1 MKIHFLYVLL
11 SLMIALPAGAH
22 KRKTAQPVLSP
33 AEQALQEKR
42 QRMIATTQKVMFID
56 SMVVDKEDFITHYRL
71 STETGTVQP
80 GSQFFH
86 NTNLKDCVAYVNERG
101 NKCFFSHHDN
111 DSISNLYYIEA
122 DHKDWSRPQLVPGI
136 NQEHQ
141 FTLVNY
147 PYLTDDGV
155 TLFFAAVGEDGIGGY
170 DIYETTYDE
179 ESKQFLRPV
188 NIGMPFNSEADDYM
202 YVVDEYN
209 QLGWF
214 ATNRNQ
220 PDDKV
225 CIYVFVPS
233 QTRQTYNAEEYD
245 SETLQN
251 LAKITSIKD
260 TWDDMPTYQDAT
272 RRLLQATDNR
282 HDLSAETLFR
292 FVINDDVIYRQLT
305 DFKLTEN
312 VERYQQLSALRDRWH
327 TVYTQL
333 DSSRKYYPT
342 ASASERP
349 TLTKDITDCEHQLQQ
364 LQQRIKN
371 IEKTIRNTENI
382 FLTKNK

>member
-1 MKIHFLYVLL
+1 MKIHFLYALL

-33 AEQALQEKR
+33 AEQAMQERR

-56 SMVVDKEDFITHYRL
+56 SMVVDKQDFFTHYRL
-71 STETGTVQP
+71 SAETGTIQP
-80 GSQFFH
+80 GSTFFH
-86 NTNLKDCVAYVNERG
+86 DTTLKDCVAYVNEIG

-111 DSISNLYYIEA
+111 DSISNLYHIEA
-122 DHKDWSRPQLVPGI
+122 DQKIWSGPQLVSGI
-136 NQEHQ
+136 NQDHQ

-179 ESKQFLRPV
+179 EAQQFLRPV

-220 PDDKV
+220 PDGKV

-233 QTRQTYNAEEYD
+233 QTRQIYNAEDYD
-245 SETLQN
+245 PETLLN
-251 LAKITSIKD
+251 FAKIASIKD
-260 TWDDMPTYQDAT
+260 TWDDTPAYQEAIQ
-272 RRLLQATDNR
+272 RLRQVADSR
-282 HDLSAETLFR
+282 HEQSEETPFI
-292 FVINDDVIYRQLT
+292 FVINDDVVYKHIADFKLNENQKRYRQLS
-305 DFKLTEN
+305 
-312 VERYQQLSALRDRWH
+312 VLRDRRQA
-327 TVYTQL
+327 VSTQL
-333 DSSRKYYPT
+333 DSTRKHLPI

-349 TLTKDITDCEHQLQQ
+349 MLKGDITSYEDELQQ
-364 LQQRIKN
+364 LQQRIKS
-371 IEKTIRNTENI
+371 IEKTIRNTENF